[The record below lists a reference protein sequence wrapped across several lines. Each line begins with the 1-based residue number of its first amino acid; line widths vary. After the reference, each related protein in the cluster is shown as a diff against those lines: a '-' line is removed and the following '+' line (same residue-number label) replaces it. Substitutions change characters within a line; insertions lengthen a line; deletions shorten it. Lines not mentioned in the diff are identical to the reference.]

1 MNFRNICVDAANGHT
16 EYFVKRVRQ
25 IRDYFPSSVL
35 MAGNVVT
42 SEMVQEL
49 VLSAGV
55 EIIKCGIG
63 SGSVCKSR
71 IVAGVGYPQLS
82 CILEC
87 SEAAHGLKAFVCS
100 DGGCVY
106 PGDLAKAFGAGADFV
121 MLGGMLAGHKECSS
135 ETEFFGMSSEEAM
148 NRFNGGVASYRAS
161 EGKSVKLES
170 RGNVE
175 KTLLDIQGGLRSACT
190 YVGAEKLKHLG
201 KCTTFLKVNR
211 THNKVFEGK

>member
-1 MNFRNICVDAANGHT
+1 MKF
-16 EYFVKRVRQ
+16 K
-25 IRDYFPSSVL
+25 L
-35 MAGNVVT
+35 
-42 SEMVQEL
+42 
-49 VLSAGV
+49 V
-55 EIIKCGIG
+55 EIKKIDSYKANNEVVHDLTVEDNHSYCVQDDIIVHN
-63 SGSVCKSR
+63 SGCETRPKT
-71 IVAGVGYPQLS
+71 GVGYPQLS
-82 CILEC
+82 CVLEC
-87 SEAAHGLKAFVCS
+87 AEAAHGLKAFVCS

-135 ETEFFGMSSEEAM
+135 ETEFFGMSSETAM
-148 NRFNGGVASYRAS
+148 NKFNGGVADYKTS
-161 EGKSVKLES
+161 EGRSVKLEP